1 MTPAQARTLGIAVL
15 GTAIALIGYT
25 TPLATLTSTAAGLG
39 AGPEGQAWILSS
51 MSIGLAIALLP
62 AGAIGDDHGRRQ
74 MFVAGAL
81 VLAVGSVVAAL
92 SPDTTTLVIAR
103 VVQGLGAAAL
113 VACALSLIGYAFPP
127 GPARLRATGIW
138 GAAVGGGI
146 AVGPVLAA
154 ALDAAVGW
162 RGPHWLL
169 AGLALGL
176 AAAARGLLVES
187 VGARHRPVD
196 LPGVA
201 LLGLALTAVLAGLVE
216 GRLGWDRPVVPA
228 LLAAGVVLG
237 ALFAVVE
244 LRRREP
250 MVDLRL
256 FRRPDFTAATL
267 AGLTN
272 GAGVIAIMSFLP
284 TLVQR
289 GLGHGALYA
298 ALTLLAWSA
307 TSVLTALLARRLP
320 TRFSA
325 RAQLATGL
333 VGVAVGQVLLAGI
346 GAQDG
351 AARLLPGLL
360 VAGAASGLLNAALGR
375 QAVAS
380 VPAELAG
387 VGSGANNTAR
397 YLGAAL
403 GITLVAVLAART
415 DPAAMLAGWT
425 TAALVTAGISA
436 LGAVAVLSMS
446 RPRRPAPLAAARS

>member
-1 MTPAQARTLGIAVL
+1 MTPVQARTLGIAVL

-51 MSIGLAIALLP
+51 MSIGLAVALLP
-62 AGAIGDDHGRRQ
+62 AGAIGDDHGRRR

-127 GPARLRATGIW
+127 GPARLRATGMW

-154 ALDAAVGW
+154 ALDAGVGW

-169 AGLALGL
+169 AVLALGL
-176 AAAARGLLVES
+176 AGAARWLLVES
-187 VGARHRPVD
+187 TGARHRPVD

-216 GRLGWDRPVVPA
+216 GRLGWDRPVVPV
-228 LLAAGVVLG
+228 LLIAGAVLG

-244 LRRREP
+244 LRRRAP

-267 AGLTN
+267 AGLAN

-298 ALTLLAWSA
+298 ALTLLGWSA

-320 TRFSA
+320 ARISA

-346 GAQDG
+346 DAQDG

-397 YLGAAL
+397 YLGAAI
-403 GITLVAVLAART
+403 GVTVVAVLAARP
-415 DPAAMLAGWT
+415 DRAAMLAGWT
-425 TAALVTAGISA
+425 TAALVTAGISV
-436 LGAVAVLSMS
+436 LGAVVVLLAGGV
-446 RPRRPAPLAAARS
+446 RRRALQPA